1 MLKAIRLP
9 LIRKSSLLLFSL
21 RTNLI
26 LKKIN
31 SWTHPDL
38 STLSETDR
46 RNEMYNNEAALKN
59 IIGKFPTYMR
69 PPYSSCTG
77 ACPTTMSDLGYHI
90 IYFDVDTDDYD
101 NDTPQLIVNAENNY
115 NAKVEGTSPNTQDFL
130 VIAHD
135 IHQNTAS
142 TLVPYM
148 LESIKRNGYKGMP
161 PPPPSGFVYH

>member
-1 MLKAIRLP
+1 
-9 LIRKSSLLLFSL
+9 
-21 RTNLI
+21 
-26 LKKIN
+26 
-31 SWTHPDL
+31 
-38 STLSETDR
+38 
-46 RNEMYNNEAALKN
+46 MYNNEAALKN

-161 PPPPSGFVYH
+161 PPPPSGFVYHWEIAHGIWTDFFGF